1 MQSLIQIPDDS
12 ISVGYKQVK
21 PFHFEQVFFS
31 KSKSFT
37 GTEHEFLANGLAY
50 AYHQTSPFTRVT
62 PCKA

>member
-1 MQSLIQIPDDS
+1 MPDDS

-31 KSKSFT
+31 QSKNFT
-37 GTEHEFLANGLAY
+37 GTEIEFLANGLAY
-50 AYHQTSPFTRVT
+50 TYYQTSPFARVT